1 MKPHSIFEFVIIL
14 ALVAAVLGA
23 IVIGT
28 VAAANFAQ
36 ELQKIRRAAALQVGI
51 NEPLIFRVSK

>member
-1 MKPHSIFEFVIIL
+1 MKPQTIFEFVIIL